1 MASNTYNLNT
11 WSAKRIFGDA
21 SITTNTNALLQLT
34 NNNSWLL
41 NSGRSSVY
49 GVKYVY
55 DGTNN
60 HDKIEFYGGY
70 QVNSTNT
77 PTIWTQLDTG
87 DIYILGKVGVGQDPN
102 SNYKLYVDGDTYI
115 SGKTYFDDLV
125 GIDYDPAT
133 SGNTYKLY
141 VNGSSCYAGDIIPST
156 THTYSIGTSSLGWNN
171 IYNQALST
179 RTIDAAP
186 VADWSDS
193 SVYIGYGA
201 IEPTNAIRMY
211 YSTDTSTRTEFFR
224 INSDGSYALTRF
236 GVNGQSTSYNL
247 YVDGTANITSDTT
260 IGGHLYLSV
269 AAKHLYMKYNN
280 TNYNIINNHN
290 NANISVNAASGG
302 LFLGYTNTTSI
313 DFLNKKVT
321 MDASGNTVI
330 AGTLKSGTLT
340 VSAQNSTYEGGEIIL
355 NPATSS
361 YATIHLDSYQNQFR
375 IHNGS
380 SVRLTV
386 DLSTGQVAVK
396 VNTASTS
403 KTTGALI
410 VAGGVGVSGTVYANA
425 FNGHLSATPTAAAS
439 FGLGYNNSIIKD
451 VGVSGVHA
459 TVGIRTSNGAWT
471 IGARNTTS
479 ASWVDCLIFTYATAA
494 QLTSG
499 SDSVPYVRFTKGG
512 VVQSSGGDFA
522 EYRKCDIIEPGRVV
536 VETGMDGLT
545 LCQERLAPAT
555 KVISDTY
562 GSSVGECRDRQTP
575 VAVSGRVLVYPYKDR
590 EKYKPGDAV
599 CSALGGTV
607 DIMTRDEIIQY
618 PDRIVGIVSDI
629 PSYDVWYM
637 NASDNDQ
644 IPINGRIWI
653 YVR

>member
-70 QVNSTNT
+70 QVSSTNT

-87 DIYILGKVGVGQDPN
+87 DIYILGKVGVGQNPN

-211 YSTDTSTRTEFFR
+211 YSTDTSTRTEFFQ

-236 GVNGQSTSYNL
+236 GVNGQSTSYDL
-247 YVDGTANITSDTT
+247 YVNGTANITDDTT
-260 IGGHLYLSV
+260 IEGHLYLSV
-269 AAKHLYMKYNN
+269 AAKHLYMKYGS
-280 TNYNIINNHN
+280 TNYNIVHNHN
-290 NANISVNAASGG
+290 NGNISVNAASTG
-302 LFLGYTNTTSI
+302 LYLGYYNTTSI

-321 MDASGNTVI
+321 IDASGNTVI
-330 AGTLKSGTLT
+330 AGTLTMK
-340 VSAQNSTYEGGEIIL
+340 AQNSTYEGGEIIL

-386 DLSTGQVAVK
+386 DLSTGLVSATGTISVTDLHASSAITLY
-396 VNTASTS
+396 NTSADSPDIIWYYANKAKEQARIWMGSGGTATFAPYYRCYNS
-403 KTTGALI
+403 SGSLLFSGRLVIGHEGYTGDLNNLTDHIGLYYATTGSNHPDNNNYL
-410 VAGGVGVSGTVYANA
+410 GVIAIWGRQIAWTGNGLYYRTKNSSGTWQKWQKV
-425 FNGHLSATPTAAAS
+425 T
-439 FGLGYNNSIIKD
+439 
-451 VGVSGVHA
+451 
-459 TVGIRTSNGAWT
+459 
-471 IGARNTTS
+471 
-479 ASWVDCLIFTYATAA
+479 ATA
-494 QLTSG
+494 TS
-499 SDSVPYVRFTKGG
+499 T
-512 VVQSSGGDFA
+512 
-522 EYRKCDIIEPGRVV
+522 
-536 VETGMDGLT
+536 
-545 LCQERLAPAT
+545 
-555 KVISDTY
+555 
-562 GSSVGECRDRQTP
+562 
-575 VAVSGRVLVYPYKDR
+575 
-590 EKYKPGDAV
+590 
-599 CSALGGTV
+599 
-607 DIMTRDEIIQY
+607 
-618 PDRIVGIVSDI
+618 
-629 PSYDVWYM
+629 
-637 NASDNDQ
+637 
-644 IPINGRIWI
+644 
-653 YVR
+653 